1 MRQTTTLILA
11 AALLALPAC
20 STVAKGSKSAGGMA
34 AKGAV
39 AAVEVPLEDLNLKR
53 EKIPKELRRV
63 ERVYPDVPPES
74 CFMIAFEIRE
84 LNAVLGPD
92 EDDPSDPEEA
102 LSLRARAKARAGDVA
117 RDGVKDVAAD
127 QIPFRD
133 LIRRA
138 SGAKRHARKRDEA
151 YIRGA
156 ARRTYLK
163 GLGDAMGCDDAR
175 VKREL
180 YADEEDERKFLGLF

>member
-1 MRQTTTLILA
+1 MAKGGKATAGLAGKGVVA
-11 AALLALPAC
+11 AA
-20 STVAKGSKSAGGMA
+20 
-34 AKGAV
+34 
-39 AAVEVPLEDLNLKR
+39 EVPLEDLNLKR
-53 EKIPKELRRV
+53 EQIPKELKRI
-63 ERVYPDVPPES
+63 ERVYPEVTPES

-84 LNAVLGPD
+84 LDAVLGPD
-92 EDDPSDPEEA
+92 EDDPTAPQEA
-102 LSLRARAKARAGDVA
+102 LSMRARAAEQAENLALDGA
-117 RDGVKDVAAD
+117 RDIAAD

-133 LIRRA
+133 LVRRA

-175 VKREL
+175 VRREL
-180 YADEEDERKFLGLF
+180 YADDEEDKKFLGLF